1 MDKQNGHV
9 TAKFCARHLD
19 EVRLGHQPLLLVF
32 DFVSATV
39 PFQDALRYTL
49 DAAKLPF
56 FAESYNEDAFHKAF
70 SLPSKLA
77 FVRAKPR
84 QESNMMDWWHDV
96 Y

>member
-9 TAKFCARHLD
+9 AAKFCATHLD

-39 PFQDALRYTL
+39 PFEDALRYTL

-56 FAESYNEDAFHKAF
+56 LGETYDDDAFHKAF
-70 SLPSKLA
+70 SLPSKLT

-84 QESNMMDWWHDV
+84 VESDTDWWRDV